1 MKTRRFGGRPAER
14 FDRVLEKGWEI
25 AFTNGR
31 LRHAS
36 HGRFFAV
43 IIELC
48 LREAR
53 RFVRYGTVGALG
65 TATDVAVM
73 LALVR
78 YAGLVPVLAN
88 AAGFVVAVCQNFIL
102 NRRLTFPES
111 RGAPASG
118 QLTRFFIASLVGLA
132 INLPVFLFVDSS
144 LNPYL
149 GANSYKAAK
158 MCAIGVVLVWN
169 YLANRLWTFRQ

>member
-1 MKTRRFGGRPAER
+1 M
-14 FDRVLEKGWEI
+14 
-25 AFTNGR
+25 
-31 LRHAS
+31 
-36 HGRFFAV
+36 
-43 IIELC
+43 C

-53 RFVRYGTVGALG
+53 RFARYGTVGALG

-88 AAGFVVAVCQNFIL
+88 AAGFVIAVCQNFIL

-118 QLTRFFIASLVGLA
+118 QLTRFFIVSLAGLA

-144 LNPYL
+144 LNPHL
-149 GANSYKAAK
+149 GAHSYKAAK
-158 MCAIGVVLVWN
+158 AFAIGVVLVWN
-169 YLANRLWTFRQ
+169 YLANRLWTFR